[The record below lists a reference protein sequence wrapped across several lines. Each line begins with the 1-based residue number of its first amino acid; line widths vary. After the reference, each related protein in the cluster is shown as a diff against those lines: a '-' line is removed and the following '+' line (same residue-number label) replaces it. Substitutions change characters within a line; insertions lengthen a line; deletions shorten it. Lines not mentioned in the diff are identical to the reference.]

1 MVLDRAVGARGWL
14 GLAAIVIGFAVG
26 LFVLFILID
35 LAVYAWGFLGAL
47 LAIGA
52 ILLLIAWIY
61 DRRQA
66 SADDY

>member
-1 MVLDRAVGARGWL
+1 MVLDRPVGARGWL
-14 GLAAIVIGFAVG
+14 GLAAIVIGFAIG

>member
-1 MVLDRAVGARGWL
+1 MVLDRPVGARAWL

-47 LAIGA
+47 LAVA
-52 ILLLIAWIY
+52 ALLLIVAWLY

-66 SADDY
+66 SSEDF

>member
-14 GLAAIVIGFAVG
+14 GLAAIVIGFAIG